1 MNQVSENLNYYLVE
15 SLKNISKL
23 YQIDPYEDE
32 QYLNVEGNNG
42 MQFYLLWS
50 IILVRQIDK
59 VKGEDCWLLQVHN
72 KYVMSIDWQY
82 Q

>member
-42 MQFYLLWS
+42 MQFYLL
-50 IILVRQIDK
+50 
-59 VKGEDCWLLQVHN
+59 
-72 KYVMSIDWQY
+72 
-82 Q
+82 